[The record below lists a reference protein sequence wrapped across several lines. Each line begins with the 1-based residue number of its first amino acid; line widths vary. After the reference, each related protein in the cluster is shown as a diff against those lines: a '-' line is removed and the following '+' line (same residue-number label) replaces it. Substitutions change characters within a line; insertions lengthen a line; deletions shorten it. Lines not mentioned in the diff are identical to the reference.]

1 MFSFLKKEE
10 PKFVSIAE
18 GELLPLDQVK
28 DAVFAQKMMGD
39 GIAFHPSGDT
49 IYAPCSGSVMMVAN
63 TKHAIGLKNNDGIE
77 VLIHIGLDTVN
88 LQGKGFTCLVANG
101 DKIKKGQPLMKLD
114 RKYFAEQKLD
124 LTTPM
129 VITNTNG
136 TTLDI
141 TAKTGATQP
150 GDDVITYQKP

>member
-10 PKFVSIAE
+10 PVFVSIVE

-39 GIAFHPSGDT
+39 GIAFLPSGDT
-49 IYAPCSGSVMMVAN
+49 IYAPCSGSVMMIAN

-88 LQGKGFTCLVANG
+88 LQGKGFTCLVQNG

-114 RKYFAEQKLD
+114 RKYFAKQEID

-141 TAKTGATQP
+141 TSKTGATQP